1 MNLPKIGDIKKWSF
15 GEMTSNPDGKSSVT
29 STSGFMIVTVGCLS
43 FLLGVVDKMFID
55 KSMDV
60 INQAVAF
67 TMIGAALIGYKN
79 LTGSKVTMSKH
90 QADAAIATSNANTDS
105 DTSADTTTD
114 TPVDPS
120 TSTDPNAT
128 K

>member
-1 MNLPKIGDIKKWSF
+1 MNLGDIKKWSF
-15 GEMTSNPDGKSSVT
+15 GEMTSNTDGKTSVT
-29 STSGFMIVTVGCLS
+29 STSGFLIVVVGTLS
-43 FLLGVVDKMFID
+43 FLLGVIDRMFID

-79 LTGSKVTMSKH
+79 YTGTKK
-90 QADAAIATSNANTDS
+90 S
-105 DTSADTTTD
+105 DTKS
-114 TPVDPS
+114 
-120 TSTDPNAT
+120 

>member
-1 MNLPKIGDIKKWSF
+1 MSIGDIKKWSF
-15 GEMTSNPDGKSSVT
+15 GEMTSNTDGKTSVT
-29 STSGFMIVTVGCLS
+29 STSGFIIVVVGTLS
-43 FLLGVVDKMFID
+43 FLLGVIDRMFID

-79 LTGSKVTMSKH
+79 YNGTKK
-90 QADAAIATSNANTDS
+90 S
-105 DTSADTTTD
+105 DTK
-114 TPVDPS
+114 S
-120 TSTDPNAT
+120 T

>member
-1 MNLPKIGDIKKWSF
+1 MKIGDIKKWSF

-29 STSGFMIVTVGCLS
+29 STSGFIIVMVGCLS

-67 TMIGAALIGYKN
+67 TMIGAALICYKN
-79 LTGSKVTMSKH
+79 YTGHKVS
-90 QADAAIATSNANTDS
+90 IAKSNAEA
-105 DTSADTTTD
+105 SAAEDTT
-114 TPVDPS
+114 VEE
-120 TSTDPNAT
+120 T

>member
-1 MNLPKIGDIKKWSF
+1 MNIGDIKKWSF
-15 GEMTSNPDGKSSVT
+15 GEMTSNTDGKSSVT
-29 STSGFMIVTVGCLS
+29 STSGFIIVMVGCLS

-79 LTGSKVTMSKH
+79 YTGHKVS
-90 QADAAIATSNANTDS
+90 IAKSNAEAAT
-105 DTSADTTTD
+105 ADQPTEE
-114 TPVDPS
+114 PVEE
-120 TSTDPNAT
+120 T

>member
-1 MNLPKIGDIKKWSF
+1 MKIGDIKKWSF
-15 GEMTSNPDGKSSVT
+15 GEMTSNPDGKTSVT
-29 STSGFMIVTVGCLS
+29 STSGFIIVMIGCLS
-43 FLLGVVDKMFID
+43 FLLGVIDKMFID

-79 LTGSKVTMSKH
+79 YTGHKVS
-90 QADAAIATSNANTDS
+90 IAKSNAEA
-105 DTSADTTTD
+105 SANEVDTT
-114 TPVDPS
+114 VEE
-120 TSTDPNAT
+120 T

>member
-1 MNLPKIGDIKKWSF
+1 MNVDIKKWSF
-15 GEMTSNPDGKSSVT
+15 GEMTSNPDGKTSVT
-29 STSGFMIVTVGCLS
+29 STSGFIIVMIGCLS
-43 FLLGVVDKMFID
+43 FLLGVIDKMFID

-79 LTGSKVTMSKH
+79 YTGHKVS
-90 QADAAIATSNANTDS
+90 IAKSNAEASAATE
-105 DTSADTTTD
+105 DTA
-114 TPVDPS
+114 VEE
-120 TSTDPNAT
+120 T

>member
-1 MNLPKIGDIKKWSF
+1 MSIGDIKKWSF
-15 GEMTSNPDGKSSVT
+15 GEMTSNTDGKTSVT
-29 STSGFMIVTVGCLS
+29 STSGFIIVVVGTLS
-43 FLLGVVDKMFID
+43 FLLGVIDRMFID

-79 LTGSKVTMSKH
+79 YTGTKK
-90 QADAAIATSNANTDS
+90 S
-105 DTSADTTTD
+105 DTK
-114 TPVDPS
+114 P
-120 TSTDPNAT
+120 T

>member
-1 MNLPKIGDIKKWSF
+1 MNLGDIKKWSF
-15 GEMTSNPDGKSSVT
+15 GEMTSNTDGKTSVT
-29 STSGFMIVTVGCLS
+29 STAGFIIVVVGTLS
-43 FLLGVVDKMFID
+43 FLLGVLDRMFID

-79 LTGSKVTMSKH
+79 YAGTKK
-90 QADAAIATSNANTDS
+90 S
-105 DTSADTTTD
+105 DTKL
-114 TPVDPS
+114 
-120 TSTDPNAT
+120 T

>member
-29 STSGFMIVTVGCLS
+29 STSGFMIVTIGCLS
-43 FLLGVVDKMFID
+43 FLLGVIDKMFID

-79 LTGSKVTMSKH
+79 FTGSKVSVAKH
-90 QADAAIATSNANTDS
+90 NSE
-105 DTSADTTTD
+105 
-114 TPVDPS
+114 S
-120 TSTDPNAT
+120 TET

>member
-1 MNLPKIGDIKKWSF
+1 MAVHYLTWTIF
-15 GEMTSNPDGKSSVT
+15 GGMTSNTDGKTSVT
-29 STSGFMIVTVGCLS
+29 STAGFIIVIVGTLS
-43 FLLGVVDKMFID
+43 FLLGVIDRMFID

-79 LTGSKVTMSKH
+79 YTGTKK
-90 QADAAIATSNANTDS
+90 S
-105 DTSADTTTD
+105 DTKL
-114 TPVDPS
+114 
-120 TSTDPNAT
+120 T

>member
-1 MNLPKIGDIKKWSF
+1 MKNPILGDIKKWSF
-15 GEMTSNPDGKSSVT
+15 GEMTSNTDGKTSVT
-29 STSGFMIVTVGCLS
+29 STSGFIIVVVGALS
-43 FLLGVVDKMFID
+43 FLLGIIDKMFLD

-79 LTGSKVTMSKH
+79 YTGHKVS
-90 QADAAIATSNANTDS
+90 IAQSESTSEQTAPTE
-105 DTSADTTTD
+105 
-114 TPVDPS
+114 PS
-120 TSTDPNAT
+120 TEE

>member
-1 MNLPKIGDIKKWSF
+1 MNVGNMKKWSF
-15 GEMTSNPDGKSSVT
+15 GEMTSNPDGKTSVT
-29 STSGFMIVTVGCLS
+29 STSGFIIVMIGCLS
-43 FLLGVVDKMFID
+43 FLLGVIDKMFID

-79 LTGSKVTMSKH
+79 YTGHKVSIAKSKAETSVVD
-90 QADAAIATSNANTDS
+90 DAS
-105 DTSADTTTD
+105 
-114 TPVDPS
+114 S
-120 TSTDPNAT
+120 TEEV